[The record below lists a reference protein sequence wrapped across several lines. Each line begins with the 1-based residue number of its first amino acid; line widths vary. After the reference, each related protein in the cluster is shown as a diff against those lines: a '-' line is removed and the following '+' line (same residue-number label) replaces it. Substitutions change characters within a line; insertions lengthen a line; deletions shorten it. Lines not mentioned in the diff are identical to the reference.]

1 MSRPRTTPEMAAE
14 AARKNFQTEVRI
26 QRARLDMAQRELA
39 DQIGVVPSVMSN
51 LLANPDKIGVGRLRH
66 IIKVLDLDPVVIL
79 RLLGYTDKDMRKLR
93 EPADKSA

>member
-1 MSRPRTTPEMAAE
+1 MSMPRTTPEMAAE

-39 DQIGVVPSVMSN
+39 NQIGVVPSVMSN
-51 LLANPDKIGVGRLRH
+51 LLANPDKIGVGRLRN

-79 RLLGYTDKDMRKLR
+79 RLLGYKDKDMRKLR